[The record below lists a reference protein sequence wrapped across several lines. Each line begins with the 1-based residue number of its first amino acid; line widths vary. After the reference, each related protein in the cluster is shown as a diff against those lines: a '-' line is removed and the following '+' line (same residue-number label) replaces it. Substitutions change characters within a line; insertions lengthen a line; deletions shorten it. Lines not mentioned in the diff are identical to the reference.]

1 MKTFISICV
10 TNNDN
15 NFFQSH
21 IDEHSDRED
30 DLRDCESSD
39 EGVNVNTNGRH
50 AGMDF
55 SSRSPN
61 RVGDMIK

>member
-1 MKTFISICV
+1 MTL
-10 TNNDN
+10 

-61 RVGDMIK
+61 RGGDMIK

>member
-1 MKTFISICV
+1 MIF
-10 TNNDN
+10 NY
-15 NFFQSH
+15 FQSH

-55 SSRSPN
+55 NSSRSPN
-61 RVGDMIK
+61 RGAEMIK